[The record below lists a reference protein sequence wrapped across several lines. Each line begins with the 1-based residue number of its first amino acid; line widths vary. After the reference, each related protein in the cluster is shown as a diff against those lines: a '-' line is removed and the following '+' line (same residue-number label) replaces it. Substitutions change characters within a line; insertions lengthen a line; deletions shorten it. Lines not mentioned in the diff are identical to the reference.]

1 MRRLIGLSAVFL
13 AAAALLAVLLQASG
27 AAADTAWKSKVD
39 PWILAEAESGASTEF
54 LLMLNEQA
62 DLSFAN
68 TLPTKLEKGTFV
80 YRQLQDVARRTQS
93 SLLAEFEAAGIKHR
107 SFWVANMI
115 WVRGDQ
121 ALVEKLAQ
129 RDEVSHLYANP
140 AVRASQPIP
149 GDVSQRTLAPSSIE
163 WNVSKIG
170 APALWDGGYT
180 GQGVVIGGQDT
191 GYDWDHPALQNA
203 YRGWNGTEADHNY
216 SWHDAIHETG
226 SSCGADS
233 PVPCDDNS
241 HGTHTMGSMIGDD
254 GGSNQIGVA
263 PGARWIGCR
272 NMNAGWG
279 KPSTYAECYQWF
291 IAPTDLSNENAD
303 PAMAPDVIN
312 NSWACPPVEG
322 CTDPTV
328 LLAVVDSVRAAGI
341 VTVHSA
347 GNSGPSCS
355 TVRDPAAIYDASF
368 TVAATDIGDNIAS
381 FSSRGP
387 VTIDG
392 SNRLKPDIS
401 APGVS
406 VRSAL
411 PGTGYGYKSGTSM
424 AGPHVAGLV
433 ALLISAQPELAGNV
447 DAIEAVIER
456 SAVPLT
462 STQGCGGDGATD
474 VPNHVFGH
482 GRIDAPIAL
491 SMLDHSLQVIKAG
504 PASVLPGAMAT
515 YDITVTHYH
524 SVSGTTGVILSDS
537 IPLGSSFVT
546 ATMPFTLEG
555 SLLGWHF
562 PSLSAQ
568 DSRNVSFT
576 VSVPLTASGFITSP
590 PASVSSDQVEVTF
603 SSGQIDTAIGA
614 LYRYFYPVFIKD

>member
-1 MRRLIGLSAVFL
+1 MRRLVGLTAVIT
-13 AAAALLAVLLQASG
+13 AAAALLAALLHASH
-27 AAADTAWKSKVD
+27 AAAEIAWIGKVD
-39 PWILAEAESGASTEF
+39 PWVLTEVESGESTEF
-54 LLMLNEQA
+54 LLMLKEQA
-62 DLSFAN
+62 DLSLASA
-68 TLPTKLEKGTFV
+68 LPTKLEKGTYV
-80 YRQLQDVARRTQS
+80 YRQLQEIAQRSQS
-93 SLLAEFEAAGIKHR
+93 SLLADFEAAGIEHQ

-115 WVRGDQ
+115 WVKGDR

-129 RDEVSHLYANP
+129 RAEVSHLYANP
-140 AVRASQPIP
+140 SVRAPQPIP
-149 GDVSQRTLAPSSIE
+149 ADASQLMLEPTSTA
-163 WNVSKIG
+163 WNISKIG
-170 APALWDGGYT
+170 APALWDAGYS

-191 GYDWDHPALQNA
+191 GYDWDHPALQSA
-203 YRGWNGTEADHNY
+203 YRGWNGAEANHNY
-216 SWHDAIHETG
+216 SWHDAIHEAG

-233 PVPCDDNS
+233 PVPCDDHG
-241 HGTHTMGSMIGDD
+241 HGTHTMGTMIGDD
-254 GGSNQIGVA
+254 GGSNQIGAA

-291 IAPTDLSNENAD
+291 IAPTDLNNLNPD

-322 CTDPTV
+322 CTDPNV
-328 LLAVVDSVRAAGI
+328 LLSVVNSVRAAGI

-368 TVAATDIGDNIAS
+368 TVAATDSGDNVAN
-381 FSSRGP
+381 FSGRGP

-392 SNRLKPDIS
+392 SGRMKPDIS
-401 APGVS
+401 APGVGI
-406 VRSAL
+406 RSAL
-411 PGTGYGYKSGTSM
+411 PGTSYGSMSGTSM

-462 STQGCGGDGATD
+462 STQGCGGDGDTD
-474 VPNHVFGH
+474 VPNHVFGY
-482 GRIDAPIAL
+482 GRIDAPTAL
-491 SMLDHSLQVIKAG
+491 FMLDHSLQVIKAG

-524 SVSGTTGVILSDS
+524 SVSGTTGVVLSDS

-614 LYRYFYPVFIKD
+614 LYRYYYPVFIKD